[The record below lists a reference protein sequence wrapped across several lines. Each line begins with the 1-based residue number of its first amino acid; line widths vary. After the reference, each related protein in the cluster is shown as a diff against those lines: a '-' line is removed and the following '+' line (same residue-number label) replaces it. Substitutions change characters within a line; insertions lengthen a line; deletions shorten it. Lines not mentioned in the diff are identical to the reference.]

1 MHAVCLVVLPAWQLP
16 SPPLWSLKEWSASQ
30 GEIIRGSIQCPRVQ
44 HRSCFWWRH
53 SCKLIGCLCRRP
65 SSQLLP
71 PTQPSPLP
79 LAALLSP
86 SSLLRNPLGGS
97 VVLVRKKPQPFP
109 SFMRRL
115 WPTWMNLGFF
125 STLHTRPW
133 TQNFTPQGEVLTSAL
148 LIKSRLGGILE
159 SVT

>member
-1 MHAVCLVVLPAWQLP
+1 MTAAIP
-16 SPPLWSLKEWSASQ
+16 SPVVPERMERLPGRNHERFHSVSKCSAQVMLLMQTLMQTYRLPLQKTQISAAA
-30 GEIIRGSIQCPRVQ
+30 P
-44 HRSCFWWRH
+44 
-53 SCKLIGCLCRRP
+53 LL

-71 PTQPSPLP
+71 ST
-79 LAALLSP
+79 AAPGCTARPELSAK
-86 SSLLRNPLGGS
+86 RALGGS
-97 VVLVRKKPQPFP
+97 VVLVRKKPQPFA

-133 TQNFTPQGEVLTSAL
+133 TQKFTPQGEVLTSAL
-148 LIKSRLGGILE
+148 LIKSRLGEILE